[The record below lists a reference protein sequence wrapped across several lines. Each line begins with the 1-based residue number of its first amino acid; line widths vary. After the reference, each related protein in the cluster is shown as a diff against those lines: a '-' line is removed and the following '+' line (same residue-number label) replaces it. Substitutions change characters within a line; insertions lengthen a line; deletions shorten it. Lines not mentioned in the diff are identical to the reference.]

1 MFLVLEQVRELG
13 DNRNRIFTTST
24 TPLTQ
29 YSPPQ
34 CQVNLVPAVGATCE
48 FFAAPG
54 DQVRDFS
61 FSLGRE
67 DSDELLIAK
76 PSHTTPFQSQ
86 RSTESAVWLF
96 LQSLKAQPV
105 R

>member
-1 MFLVLEQVRELG
+1 MFLVLEQVREG
-13 DNRNRIFTTST
+13 GVNRNRIFSPST
-24 TPLTQ
+24 APLAH

-34 CQVNLVPAVGATCE
+34 CQVTLVPPVGATCS
-48 FFAAPG
+48 FFAVPG
-54 DQVRDFS
+54 DRARDFS
-61 FSLGRE
+61 FSLGHE
-67 DSDELLIAK
+67 DSNELLIAK

-96 LQSLKAQPV
+96 FQSLRAQPV